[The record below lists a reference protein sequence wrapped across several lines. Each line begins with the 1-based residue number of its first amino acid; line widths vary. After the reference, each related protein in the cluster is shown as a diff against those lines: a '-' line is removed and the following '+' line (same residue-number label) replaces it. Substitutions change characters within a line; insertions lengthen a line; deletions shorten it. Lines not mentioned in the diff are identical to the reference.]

1 MKKAFVFLALVSV
14 IASCNRETDD
24 FIWEKSYGKGSAH
37 FIKSASDSG
46 VVSCGMI
53 NNSPYLLKLDRDR
66 KTEFEYSS
74 PYKGSFSSVWFAD
87 GSRYVAGGASE
98 GKMLLSCIGEKGNLI
113 WDTLITASFKIR
125 TTGIVNS
132 GSGSLTAVGTAKP
145 DSVESGTSGIL
156 FVRFNTAGVISEK
169 KEAAESDFVAAG
181 RITTDGSGN
190 ILIPLTRKRLYTEPQ
205 SSIAK
210 YSGEL
215 NRLWETELY
224 NNASFGASG
233 SSALADEAGNIFVT
247 GRTELSSADSVLNN
261 SFLAAISS
269 SGTILWKKYLEKTN
283 SGASVIFDTDGLVMA
298 LNTNCFIVS
307 KAEPEDG
314 ADAGTIKMFQVC
326 NSKTTDAFGKDLDL
340 YYDGNIIVA
349 GSKGENYYLA
359 LESYLQ

>member
-1 MKKAFVFLALVSV
+1 MKKAFVFLAFVSV
-14 IASCNRETDD
+14 IVSCNRETDD
-24 FIWEKSYGKGSAH
+24 FIWEKSYGEGSA
-37 FIKSASDSG
+37 FYINSLSDSG
-46 VVSCGMI
+46 VVSCGTV
-53 NNSPYLLKLDRDR
+53 NDSPYILKLDKDK
-66 KTEFEYSS
+66 KTEFEYFS
-74 PYKGSFSSVWFAD
+74 PHKGSFSSVWFAN
-87 GSRYVAGGASE
+87 GSRYVAGGASD

-125 TTGIVNS
+125 TTGIVS
-132 GSGSLTAVGTAKP
+132 TVSGSLTAAGTASS

-156 FVRFNTAGVISEK
+156 FVRFNIEGVISEK
-169 KEAAESDFVAAG
+169 KETAESNFVAAG

-190 ILIPLTRKRLYTEPQ
+190 ILIPLTRKKLYNESQ

-224 NNASFGASG
+224 NNTNFGASG
-233 SSALADEAGNIFVT
+233 SSALADEAGNVFVT
-247 GRTELSSADSVLNN
+247 GSTELSSADSVLNN

-269 SGTILWKKYLEKTN
+269 SGTVLWKKYLEKTN
-283 SGASVIFDTDGLVMA
+283 SGAAVIFDTDGLLMV

-307 KAEPEDG
+307 KAEPENG

-326 NSKTTDAFGKDLDL
+326 NSKTTDAFGKDIDL

-349 GSKGENYYLA
+349 GSKGGNYYLA